1 MPDAAIFVVGSF
13 VFLLLA
19 GGLLFTVLE
28 VLRLDERATK
38 RESQE
43 RIATRL
49 AG

>member
-28 VLRLDERATK
+28 VRRLDEKSDQA
-38 RESQE
+38 
-43 RIATRL
+43 
-49 AG
+49 